1 VLWATHLVDEIA
13 DTDDLI
19 VLHQGRM
26 LAHGPVADVLAQTG
40 EPTARAAFT
49 RLTAAPGSDAGAAP

>member
-1 VLWATHLVDEIA
+1 VDEIA

-26 LAHGPVADVLAQTG
+26 LAHGPVSDVLAQTA
-40 EPTARAAFT
+40 EKSARAAFT
-49 RLTAAPGSDAGAAP
+49 RLTSGPQGEAGSAT